1 MICRGGHH
9 RSGRGGAILLAGL
22 LAFLWL
28 VLPSFA
34 AMNNTATVTGTPR
47 GGTLAPATASES
59 VDLVNRA
66 PAIAVTKSANV
77 GSVNNA
83 GDVITYSVLVS
94 NTGNTTVT
102 SITVSDTLVSLVC
115 PTSGAATIATLA
127 PGASETCTGSYTV
140 PQSVFDNNGG
150 GDGDID
156 NTATASGTGAGGSG
170 PVSANDS
177 VAVTLNLNPS
187 ISLTKVADDD
197 TLVNAGQ
204 VITYTYTVTN
214 NGNQTLTNVNVSDTH
229 KGVPGALVPG
239 FSSFTINNGDGVGNF
254 SANSGN
260 TLTVLYPGD
269 QAVFTATYTVLQDD
283 VDYLQ

>member
-1 MICRGGHH
+1 MKSRGADHK
-9 RSGRGGAILLAGL
+9 RTKWTASLAAGL
-22 LAFLWL
+22 VAFVSLA
-28 VLPSFA
+28 LPA
-34 AMNNTATVTGTPR
+34 LGAMNNTATVTGTPR

-66 PAIAVTKSANV
+66 PAITVAKSANV
-77 GSVNNA
+77 TSVNNA
-83 GDVITYSVLVS
+83 GDVIGYSVLVS

-102 SITVSDTLVSLVC
+102 SITVSDTLVTLVC

-127 PGASETCTGSYTV
+127 PGGSETCTGSYTV
-140 PQSVFDNNGG
+140 LQSDFDNNGG

-156 NTATASGTGAGGSG
+156 NTASAAGTGAGGSG
-170 PVSANDS
+170 AVSASDA
-177 VAVTLNLNPS
+177 VAVTLNINPS

-197 TLVNAGQ
+197 TLVDAGQ

-229 KGVPGALVPG
+229 KGVTGALVPA
-239 FSSFTINNGDGVGNF
+239 FSSFTINNGDGAGNF

-269 QAVFTATYTVLQDD
+269 QATFTATYTVLQDD

>member
-1 MICRGGHH
+1 MA
-9 RSGRGGAILLAGL
+9 AIAVMLACAIF
-22 LAFLWL
+22 LAN
-28 VLPSFA
+28 PAKA

-47 GGTLAPATASES
+47 GGTLTPATASES
-59 VDLVNRA
+59 VDLVDRA
-66 PAIAVTKSANV
+66 PAITVTKSANV
-77 GSVNNA
+77 GAVNNA
-83 GDVITYSVLVS
+83 GDVITYSVLVANS
-94 NTGNTTVT
+94 GNTTVT
-102 SITVSDTLVSLVC
+102 GITVSDGLVTLVC
-115 PTSGAATIATLA
+115 PTSGTATIATLA
-127 PGASETCTGSYTV
+127 PSASETCTGSYTV

-156 NTATASGTGAGGSG
+156 NTATANGTGAGGSG
-170 PVSANDS
+170 PVSASSS

-214 NGNQTLTNVNVSDTH
+214 NGNQTLTNVNVADTH
-229 KGVPGALVPG
+229 KGVPGALVPA
-239 FSSFTINNGDGVGNF
+239 FSSFTINNGDGGGNF
-254 SANSGN
+254 STNSGN